1 MKTTLDYALDY
12 LSQGIA
18 VIPSNP
24 KNKAPLVKW
33 VEFQKRLPTKE
44 EVISMFNQFPKS
56 MISVVTGRV
65 SGLVVIDADS
75 DEAVKKIEEY
85 LPDSIEYV
93 IDVSPRGGRHYW
105 FQMNGIEY
113 QSKSGIFEKCD
124 IKCNGGVLC
133 VPPSRND
140 VGGEYRFLNQ
150 LDFKREM
157 LNPMPEGLSKFIES
171 LHTVPSISQ
180 YSVNNNNKLP
190 LSFYNIINNINN
202 KNATFVPK
210 ALELFKEGARNTNLF
225 PLALSLREAHRTP
238 EYILQVLINIVPKMA
253 STVEGLKELIGIVT
267 SAFSHEERKERKLSE
282 EVREW
287 VLSTTG
293 HFLSTDTDR
302 ELNLMTRVDK
312 NNRSKI
318 MERLLQEGIIEKYG
332 EKRGSFRVVDKKVEY
347 MDYVNAIPES
357 VDLLMPF
364 HLHDVAEITPK
375 AIIVIAGATNSGK
388 TAFFLNLI
396 KMNMEKFNSFLYL
409 NSETS
414 ASTFRKRLDKFGE
427 PISFWQDKLKVIDRC
442 SNFADVVDPDGF
454 NVIDYLELDPEKTF
468 KVSEY
473 IRNIFNKLNRGIAFI
488 GLQKASKASF
498 GRGGEF
504 TLEKAQLAISMDYD
518 KAKIVKCKSPKN
530 GFAYHNSTIDFN
542 ITYGCNILEKS
553 GWKQE

>member
-1 MKTTLDYALDY
+1 MSKILEVALGY
-12 LSQGIA
+12 LKQGIPA
-18 VIPSNP
+18 IPASQ
-24 KNKAPLVKW
+24 KTKAPLVKW

-44 EVISMFNQFPKS
+44 ETVSMFSKFPGC
-56 MISVVTGRV
+56 MVAIVTGTI
-65 SGLVVIDADS
+65 SGIMVVDADS
-75 DEAVKKIEEY
+75 EYAIKRIEET
-85 LPDSIEYV
+85 LPETYDSI
-93 IDVSPRGGRHYW
+93 IAVSPRGGRHYYYKCSNPTL
-105 FQMNGIEY
+105 QTKAGILE
-113 QSKSGIFEKCD
+113 KIDIRASGGI
-124 IKCNGGVLC
+124 IIT
-133 VPPSRND
+133 PPSRRD
-140 VGGEYRFLNQ
+140 DGGHYEWLTCI
-150 LDFKREM
+150 DFNK
-157 LNPMPEGLSKFIES
+157 ES
-171 LHTVPSISQ
+171 LQDIPEPLAMLLNINIYNLTRTGAPARSTQ
-180 YSVNNNNKLP
+180 YSTGENVDNRKLFQP
-190 LSFYNIINNINN
+190 THRDADLFELA
-202 KNATFVPK
+202 KNLRK
-210 ALELFKEGARNTNLF
+210 AGKN
-225 PLALSLREAHRTP
+225 P
-238 EYILQVLINIVPKMA
+238 EYILQVLERIAIGMGDDFG
-253 STVEGLKELIGIVT
+253 VEVLKEKIKST
-267 SAFSHEERKERKLSE
+267 FSYQIREEKSLAE
-282 EVREW
+282 EVRNW
-287 VLSTTG
+287 VLITTDNNST
-293 HFLSTDTDR
+293 FLITDVYRD
-302 ELNLMTRVDK
+302 LDLITRDNKMKAATYLSRLVEEGL
-312 NNRSKI
+312 I
-318 MERLLQEGIIEKYG
+318 ERYG
-332 EKRGSFRVVDKKVEY
+332 EKRGSYRKVDKEIEY

-396 KMNMEKFNSFLYL
+396 KMNMDKFNSFLYL

-414 ASTFRKRLDKFGE
+414 PQTFRKRLDRFGE

-442 SNFADVVDPDGF
+442 SNFADVIDPDGF

-542 ITYGCNILEKS
+542 ISFGCNIVEKS

>member
-1 MKTTLDYALDY
+1 MKTILDYALDY

-33 VEFQKRLPTKE
+33 VEFQKRLPTKA
-44 EVISMFNQFPKS
+44 EVVSMFNQFPRS

-65 SGLVVIDADS
+65 SNLVVIDADS

-105 FQMNGIEY
+105 FQLNGIEY

-133 VPPSRND
+133 APPSRND
-140 VGGEYRFLNQ
+140 TGGEYRFLNQ
-150 LDFKREM
+150 LEFKREM
-157 LNPMPEGLSKFIES
+157 LVPIPEGLSKFIES
-171 LHTVPSISQ
+171 LYTVPSTSQ
-180 YSVNNNNKLP
+180 YGINNNNKLP
-190 LSFYNIINNINN
+190 LSFYNIINN
-202 KNATFVPK
+202 KSATFVPES
-210 ALELFKEGARNTNLF
+210 LELFKEGVRNSNLF
-225 PLALSLREAHRTP
+225 PLALSLRDANRKP

-253 STVEGLKELIGIVT
+253 STGEGLKELIGIVG

-293 HFLSTDTDR
+293 HFLSTDVDR
-302 ELNLMTRVDK
+302 DLDLMTRVDK

-396 KMNMEKFNSFLYL
+396 KMNMDKFNSFLYL

-414 ASTFRKRLDKFGE
+414 AATFRKRLDRFGE
-427 PISFWQDKLKVIDRC
+427 PISFWKDKLKVIDRC
-442 SNFADVVDPDGF
+442 SNFADVIDPDGF

-473 IRNIFNKLNRGIAFI
+473 IRNIFNKLNRGIVFI
-488 GLQKASKASF
+488 GIQKASNASF

-530 GFAYHNSTIDFN
+530 GFDYHNSIIDFN
-542 ITYGCNILEKS
+542 ISFGCNIVEKS